1 MGYES
6 ISTLL
11 LVIIVIALL
20 FGWLPKL
27 TLKSMKTMLEHREDR
42 YSSSL
47 HLVDEWTNS
56 HMCDDANKFAE
67 GASMQPAKQNIKMIT
82 QEHIRKVRQLR
93 RDSIRRRRILV
104 SLLFVL
110 TLVVL
115 FTGFSGLYSPLFALI
130 PFALFSTVIY
140 FGIKASKAAREWE
153 SRVKRGEISV
163 YKKARGIGESAASS
177 ASASD
182 SASAS
187 NSASVSVS
195 ASASDS
201 YEEFAHDNENE
212 LAHSDCVDSNY
223 ELERENSV
231 NSRENTSENIQN
243 NVENSNDNISENSS
257 ENSCNVDDSVA
268 TSVMEK
274 REIRIALHRSMQE
287 KKRALES
294 RGIVAENYV
303 DPENGVSTP
312 AVSGVSADSASAE
325 DVQDSVDSSVSQN
338 NEQSSSDPNNSR
350 DLIHSD
356 LTDEINTVR
365 ASRGLD
371 VFDLATASLC
381 VDSSSEPLKSH
392 DLISF
397 SLGSSSKKDDSNNAN
412 NSESYAP
419 ESLEIKSTKQVAKAV
434 PVESKVANLLNTS
447 EPNRDSIVSKN
458 NSRDEVVVEAPE
470 RTEDSLGSADL
481 LEVLARRNQN

>member
-163 YKKARGIGESAASS
+163 YKKACGIGESAASS
-177 ASASD
+177 A
-182 SASAS
+182 
-187 NSASVSVS
+187 SVS

-325 DVQDSVDSSVSQN
+325 DVQDSVDSSVSKN

-365 ASRGLD
+365 ASRVLD

-397 SLGSSSKKDDSNNAN
+397 SLGSSSKKDDSNNTN

-447 EPNRDSIVSKN
+447 EPNRDSIASKN

>member
-163 YKKARGIGESAASS
+163 YKKACGIGESAASS
-177 ASASD
+177 VSASD

-187 NSASVSVS
+187 D
-195 ASASDS
+195 SDS

-223 ELERENSV
+223 ELERENSG

-303 DPENGVSTP
+303 DLENGVSTP

-325 DVQDSVDSSVSQN
+325 DVQDSVDSSVSKN
-338 NEQSSSDPNNSR
+338 NEQSSSDSNNSR

-397 SLGSSSKKDDSNNAN
+397 SLGSSSKKDDYNNTN

>member
-163 YKKARGIGESAASS
+163 YKKSRGIGESAASS
-177 ASASD
+177 VSASD
-182 SASAS
+182 
-187 NSASVSVS
+187 
-195 ASASDS
+195 SDS

-223 ELERENSV
+223 ELERENSG

-294 RGIVAENYV
+294 RGIVVAENYV

-312 AVSGVSADSASAE
+312 AVSAVSAISASAE

-397 SLGSSSKKDDSNNAN
+397 SLGSSSKKDDSNNTN

>member
-163 YKKARGIGESAASS
+163 YKKACGIGESAASS
-177 ASASD
+177 VSASD
-182 SASAS
+182 SASVS
-187 NSASVSVS
+187 DSASD
-195 ASASDS
+195 SDS

-223 ELERENSV
+223 ELERENSG

-257 ENSCNVDDSVA
+257 ENSCNADDSVA

-294 RGIVAENYV
+294 RGIVVAENYV
-303 DPENGVSTP
+303 NPENGVSTP

-325 DVQDSVDSSVSQN
+325 DVQDSVDSSVSKN

>member
-1 MGYES
+1 
-6 ISTLL
+6 
-11 LVIIVIALL
+11 
-20 FGWLPKL
+20 
-27 TLKSMKTMLEHREDR
+27 MLEHREDR

-163 YKKARGIGESAASS
+163 YKKSRGIGESAAF
-177 ASASD
+177 
-182 SASAS
+182 
-187 NSASVSVS
+187 SVS
-195 ASASDS
+195 ASDSDS

-223 ELERENSV
+223 ELERENSG

-294 RGIVAENYV
+294 RGIVVAENYV
-303 DPENGVSTP
+303 NPENGVSTP
-312 AVSGVSADSASAE
+312 AVSAVSGVSASAE

-397 SLGSSSKKDDSNNAN
+397 SLGSSSKKDDSNNTN

-447 EPNRDSIVSKN
+447 EPNRDSIASKN

>member
-163 YKKARGIGESAASS
+163 YKKYRGIGESAASS
-177 ASASD
+177 VSASD

-187 NSASVSVS
+187 D
-195 ASASDS
+195 SDS

-223 ELERENSV
+223 ELERENSG

-312 AVSGVSADSASAE
+312 AVSGVSAE

-338 NEQSSSDPNNSR
+338 NEQFSSDPNNSR

-397 SLGSSSKKDDSNNAN
+397 SLGSSSKKDDSNNTN

-447 EPNRDSIVSKN
+447 EPNRDSIASKN

>member
-163 YKKARGIGESAASS
+163 YKKACGIGESAASS
-177 ASASD
+177 A
-182 SASAS
+182 
-187 NSASVSVS
+187 SVS

-294 RGIVAENYV
+294 RGIVVAENYV

-312 AVSGVSADSASAE
+312 AVSAVSAISASAE

-397 SLGSSSKKDDSNNAN
+397 SLGSSSKKDDSNNTN

-447 EPNRDSIVSKN
+447 EPNRDSIASKN

>member
-1 MGYES
+1 
-6 ISTLL
+6 
-11 LVIIVIALL
+11 
-20 FGWLPKL
+20 
-27 TLKSMKTMLEHREDR
+27 MLEHREDR

-163 YKKARGIGESAASS
+163 YKKSRGIGESAASS
-177 ASASD
+177 ASAS
-182 SASAS
+182 
-187 NSASVSVS
+187 VS

-201 YEEFAHDNENE
+201 YEEFANDNENE

-223 ELERENSV
+223 ELERENSG

-312 AVSGVSADSASAE
+312 AVSAISASAE

-397 SLGSSSKKDDSNNAN
+397 SLGSSSKKDDSNNTN

>member
-163 YKKARGIGESAASS
+163 YKKSRGIGESAASS
-177 ASASD
+177 VSASD
-182 SASAS
+182 
-187 NSASVSVS
+187 
-195 ASASDS
+195 SDS

-223 ELERENSV
+223 ELERENSG

-303 DPENGVSTP
+303 DLENGVSTP

-325 DVQDSVDSSVSQN
+325 DVQDSVDSSVSKN
-338 NEQSSSDPNNSR
+338 NEQSSSDSNNSR

-397 SLGSSSKKDDSNNAN
+397 SLGSSSKKDDSNNTN

-447 EPNRDSIVSKN
+447 EPNRDSIASKN

>member
-163 YKKARGIGESAASS
+163 YKKSRGIGESAASS
-177 ASASD
+177 VSASD
-182 SASAS
+182 
-187 NSASVSVS
+187 
-195 ASASDS
+195 SDS

-223 ELERENSV
+223 ELERENSG

-303 DPENGVSTP
+303 DLENGVSTP

-325 DVQDSVDSSVSQN
+325 DVQDSVDSSVSKN
-338 NEQSSSDPNNSR
+338 NEQSSSDSNNSR

-397 SLGSSSKKDDSNNAN
+397 SLGSSSKKDDSNNTN

>member
-163 YKKARGIGESAASS
+163 YKKACGIGESAASS
-177 ASASD
+177 VSASD
-182 SASAS
+182 SASVS
-187 NSASVSVS
+187 DSASD
-195 ASASDS
+195 SDS

-223 ELERENSV
+223 ELERENSG

-257 ENSCNVDDSVA
+257 ENSCNADDSVA

-294 RGIVAENYV
+294 RGIVVAENYV
-303 DPENGVSTP
+303 NPENGVSTP

-325 DVQDSVDSSVSQN
+325 DVQDSVDSSVSKN
-338 NEQSSSDPNNSR
+338 NEQSSSNPNNSR

>member
-163 YKKARGIGESAASS
+163 YKKSRGIGESAASS
-177 ASASD
+177 ASAS
-182 SASAS
+182 A
-187 NSASVSVS
+187 SVS

-223 ELERENSV
+223 ELERENSG

-312 AVSGVSADSASAE
+312 AVSAVSGVSAE

-338 NEQSSSDPNNSR
+338 NEQFSSDPNNSR

-397 SLGSSSKKDDSNNAN
+397 SLGSSSKKDDSNNTN

-447 EPNRDSIVSKN
+447 EPNRDSIASKN

>member
-163 YKKARGIGESAASS
+163 YKKSRGIGESAASS
-177 ASASD
+177 ASA
-182 SASAS
+182 
-187 NSASVSVS
+187 SVS

-312 AVSGVSADSASAE
+312 AVSADSASAE
-325 DVQDSVDSSVSQN
+325 DVQDSVDSSVSKN

-397 SLGSSSKKDDSNNAN
+397 SLGSSSKKDDSNNTN

>member
-67 GASMQPAKQNIKMIT
+67 GASMQPAKQNIKMIA

-163 YKKARGIGESAASS
+163 YKKSRGIGESAASS
-177 ASASD
+177 ASA
-182 SASAS
+182 
-187 NSASVSVS
+187 SVS

-223 ELERENSV
+223 ELERENSG

-312 AVSGVSADSASAE
+312 AVSAVSGVSAE
-325 DVQDSVDSSVSQN
+325 DVQDSVDSSVSKN

-397 SLGSSSKKDDSNNAN
+397 SLGSSSKKDDSNNTN

-447 EPNRDSIVSKN
+447 EPNRDSIASKN

>member
-67 GASMQPAKQNIKMIT
+67 GASMQPVKQNIKMIT

-93 RDSIRRRRILV
+93 RDAIRRRRILV

-163 YKKARGIGESAASS
+163 YKKACGIGESAAS
-177 ASASD
+177 AVAASD
-182 SASAS
+182 S
-187 NSASVSVS
+187 N
-195 ASASDS
+195 S

-212 LAHSDCVDSNY
+212 LAHSDCVDSSY
-223 ELERENSV
+223 ELERENSGNNGE
-231 NSRENTSENIQN
+231 NSSENIQN
-243 NVENSNDNISENSS
+243 NRENSS
-257 ENSCNVDDSVA
+257 ENISDNSRNEDDSVA

-287 KKRALES
+287 KKRALER
-294 RGIVAENYV
+294 RGIVVAENYV
-303 DPENGVSTP
+303 DPENGISVSDAP
-312 AVSGVSADSASAE
+312 AVSSTSVVSSTSASSSDE
-325 DVQDSVDSSVSQN
+325 NVQGLVGSTVSQN
-338 NEQSSSDPNNSR
+338 NEQSSSDTNNSR

-381 VDSSSEPLKSH
+381 VDSSSDSLKSH

-397 SLGSSSKKDDSNNAN
+397 SLGSSSKKDDSNNTN

-447 EPNRDSIVSKN
+447 EPNRDSIASKN
-458 NSRDEVVVEAPE
+458 NSCDEVVVEAPE

>member
-27 TLKSMKTMLEHREDR
+27 TLKSMKTMLEHSEDR

-163 YKKARGIGESAASS
+163 YKKSRGIGESAAF
-177 ASASD
+177 
-182 SASAS
+182 
-187 NSASVSVS
+187 SVS
-195 ASASDS
+195 ASDSDS

-223 ELERENSV
+223 ELERENSG

-294 RGIVAENYV
+294 RGIVVAENYV
-303 DPENGVSTP
+303 NPENGVSTP
-312 AVSGVSADSASAE
+312 AVSAVSGVSASAE

-397 SLGSSSKKDDSNNAN
+397 SLGSSSKKDDSNNTN

-447 EPNRDSIVSKN
+447 EPNRDSIASKN
-458 NSRDEVVVEAPE
+458 NLRDEVVVEAPE

>member
-27 TLKSMKTMLEHREDR
+27 TLKSMKTMLEHSEDR

-163 YKKARGIGESAASS
+163 YKKSRGIGESAASS
-177 ASASD
+177 VSASVSVSVSASD
-182 SASAS
+182 SA
-187 NSASVSVS
+187 SVS

-223 ELERENSV
+223 ELERENSG

-303 DPENGVSTP
+303 DLENGVSTP

-325 DVQDSVDSSVSQN
+325 DVQDSVDSSVSKN
-338 NEQSSSDPNNSR
+338 NEQSSSDSNNSR

-397 SLGSSSKKDDSNNAN
+397 SLGSSSKKDDSNNTN

-447 EPNRDSIVSKN
+447 EPNRDSIASKN

>member
-163 YKKARGIGESAASS
+163 YKKACGIGESAASS
-177 ASASD
+177 ASA
-182 SASAS
+182 
-187 NSASVSVS
+187 SVS

-201 YEEFAHDNENE
+201 YEEFAYDNENE

-312 AVSGVSADSASAE
+312 AVSAVSAISASAE

-397 SLGSSSKKDDSNNAN
+397 SLGSSSKKDDSNNTN

-447 EPNRDSIVSKN
+447 EPNRDSIASKN
-458 NSRDEVVVEAPE
+458 NSCDEVVVEAPE

>member
-93 RDSIRRRRILV
+93 RDAIRRRRILV

-163 YKKARGIGESAASS
+163 YKKACGIGESAAS
-177 ASASD
+177 AVAASD
-182 SASAS
+182 S
-187 NSASVSVS
+187 N
-195 ASASDS
+195 S

-212 LAHSDCVDSNY
+212 LAHSDCVDSSY
-223 ELERENSV
+223 ELERENSGNNGE
-231 NSRENTSENIQN
+231 NSSENIQN
-243 NVENSNDNISENSS
+243 NRENSS
-257 ENSCNVDDSVA
+257 ENISDNSRNEDDSVA

-287 KKRALES
+287 KKRALER
-294 RGIVAENYV
+294 RGIVVAENYV
-303 DPENGVSTP
+303 DPENGISVSDAP
-312 AVSGVSADSASAE
+312 AVSSTSVVSSTSASSSAE

-338 NEQSSSDPNNSR
+338 NEQFSSDPNNSR

-397 SLGSSSKKDDSNNAN
+397 SLGSSSKKDDSNNTN

-447 EPNRDSIVSKN
+447 EPNRDSIASKN

>member
-163 YKKARGIGESAASS
+163 YKKSRGIGESAAF
-177 ASASD
+177 
-182 SASAS
+182 
-187 NSASVSVS
+187 SVS
-195 ASASDS
+195 ASDSDS

-223 ELERENSV
+223 ELERENSG

-294 RGIVAENYV
+294 RGIVVAENYV
-303 DPENGVSTP
+303 NPENGVSTP
-312 AVSGVSADSASAE
+312 AVSGVSASAE

-397 SLGSSSKKDDSNNAN
+397 SLGSSSKKDDSNNTN

-447 EPNRDSIVSKN
+447 EPNRDSIASKN

>member
-163 YKKARGIGESAASS
+163 YKKSRGIGESAASS
-177 ASASD
+177 ASA
-182 SASAS
+182 
-187 NSASVSVS
+187 SVS

-223 ELERENSV
+223 ELERENSG

-303 DPENGVSTP
+303 NPENGVSTP
-312 AVSGVSADSASAE
+312 AVSAVSGVSASAE

-397 SLGSSSKKDDSNNAN
+397 SLGSSSKKDDSNNTN

>member
-163 YKKARGIGESAASS
+163 YKKACGIGESAASS
-177 ASASD
+177 ASD
-182 SASAS
+182 
-187 NSASVSVS
+187 
-195 ASASDS
+195 SDS
-201 YEEFAHDNENE
+201 YEEFVNDNENE

-223 ELERENSV
+223 ELERENSG

-243 NVENSNDNISENSS
+243 NVEDSNDNISENSS
-257 ENSCNVDDSVA
+257 ENSCNADDSVA

-287 KKRALES
+287 KKRALER
-294 RGIVAENYV
+294 RGIVVAENYV
-303 DPENGVSTP
+303 DPENGVSAP

-338 NEQSSSDPNNSR
+338 NEQSSSNPNNSR

-397 SLGSSSKKDDSNNAN
+397 SLGSSSKKDDSNNTN

-447 EPNRDSIVSKN
+447 EPNRDSIASKN

>member
-163 YKKARGIGESAASS
+163 YKKSRGIGESAASS
-177 ASASD
+177 VSASD
-182 SASAS
+182 
-187 NSASVSVS
+187 S

-223 ELERENSV
+223 ELERENSG

-303 DPENGVSTP
+303 DLENGVSTP

-338 NEQSSSDPNNSR
+338 NEQSSSGPNNYR

-397 SLGSSSKKDDSNNAN
+397 SLGSSSKKDDSNNTN

>member
-163 YKKARGIGESAASS
+163 YKKSRGIGESAASS
-177 ASASD
+177 ASA
-182 SASAS
+182 
-187 NSASVSVS
+187 SVS

-223 ELERENSV
+223 ELERENSG

-312 AVSGVSADSASAE
+312 AVSAVSAVSGVSAE

-338 NEQSSSDPNNSR
+338 NEQFSSDPNNSR

-397 SLGSSSKKDDSNNAN
+397 SLGSSSKKDDSNNTN

-447 EPNRDSIVSKN
+447 EPNRDSIASKN

>member
-163 YKKARGIGESAASS
+163 YKKSRGIGESAAF
-177 ASASD
+177 
-182 SASAS
+182 
-187 NSASVSVS
+187 SVS
-195 ASASDS
+195 ASDSDS

-223 ELERENSV
+223 ELERENSG

-294 RGIVAENYV
+294 RGIVVAENYV
-303 DPENGVSTP
+303 NPENGVSTP
-312 AVSGVSADSASAE
+312 AVSAVSGVSASAE

-397 SLGSSSKKDDSNNAN
+397 SLGSSSKKDDSNNTN

-447 EPNRDSIVSKN
+447 EPNRDSIASKN
-458 NSRDEVVVEAPE
+458 NSCDEVVVEAPE

>member
-163 YKKARGIGESAASS
+163 YKKYRGIGESAASS
-177 ASASD
+177 VSASD

-187 NSASVSVS
+187 D
-195 ASASDS
+195 SDS

-223 ELERENSV
+223 ELERENSG

-303 DPENGVSTP
+303 NPENGVSTP
-312 AVSGVSADSASAE
+312 DVSGVSADSVSAE

-397 SLGSSSKKDDSNNAN
+397 SLGSSSKKDDSNNTN

-447 EPNRDSIVSKN
+447 EPNRDSIASKN

>member
-93 RDSIRRRRILV
+93 RDAIRRRRILV

-163 YKKARGIGESAASS
+163 YKKSRGIGESAASS
-177 ASASD
+177 VSASD
-182 SASAS
+182 
-187 NSASVSVS
+187 
-195 ASASDS
+195 SDS

-223 ELERENSV
+223 ELERENSG

-294 RGIVAENYV
+294 RGIVVAENYV

-312 AVSGVSADSASAE
+312 AVSAVSAISASAE

-397 SLGSSSKKDDSNNAN
+397 SLGSSSKKDDSNNTN

>member
-93 RDSIRRRRILV
+93 RDAIRRRRILV

-163 YKKARGIGESAASS
+163 YKKACEIGESAAS
-177 ASASD
+177 AVAASD
-182 SASAS
+182 S
-187 NSASVSVS
+187 N
-195 ASASDS
+195 S

-212 LAHSDCVDSNY
+212 LAHSDCVDSSY
-223 ELERENSV
+223 ELERENSG
-231 NSRENTSENIQN
+231 N
-243 NVENSNDNISENSS
+243 NGENSSDDIGDNISENISD
-257 ENSCNVDDSVA
+257 NSRNADDSVA

-287 KKRALES
+287 KKRALER
-294 RGIVAENYV
+294 RGIVVAENYV
-303 DPENGVSTP
+303 DPENGISVSDAP
-312 AVSGVSADSASAE
+312 AVSSTSAISSSAE
-325 DVQDSVDSSVSQN
+325 NVQGSVGSTVSQN

-381 VDSSSEPLKSH
+381 VDSSSEQLKSH

-397 SLGSSSKKDDSNNAN
+397 SLGSRSEKDDSNNTN

-447 EPNRDSIVSKN
+447 EPNRDSIASKN
-458 NSRDEVVVEAPE
+458 NSCDEVVVEAPE

>member
-163 YKKARGIGESAASS
+163 YKKACGIGESAAF
-177 ASASD
+177 
-182 SASAS
+182 
-187 NSASVSVS
+187 SVS
-195 ASASDS
+195 ASDSDS

-223 ELERENSV
+223 ELERENSG

-294 RGIVAENYV
+294 RGIVVAENYV
-303 DPENGVSTP
+303 NPENGVSTP
-312 AVSGVSADSASAE
+312 AVSAVSGVSASAE

-397 SLGSSSKKDDSNNAN
+397 SLGSSSKKDDSNNTN

-447 EPNRDSIVSKN
+447 EPNRDSIASKN

>member
-163 YKKARGIGESAASS
+163 YKKSRGIGESAASS
-177 ASASD
+177 ASA
-182 SASAS
+182 
-187 NSASVSVS
+187 SVS

-223 ELERENSV
+223 ELERENSG

-294 RGIVAENYV
+294 RGIVVAENYV
-303 DPENGVSTP
+303 NPENGVSTP
-312 AVSGVSADSASAE
+312 AVSAVSGVSASAE

-397 SLGSSSKKDDSNNAN
+397 SLGSSSKKDDSNNTN

-447 EPNRDSIVSKN
+447 EPNRDSIASKN

>member
-163 YKKARGIGESAASS
+163 YKKSRGIGESAAFSVS
-177 ASASD
+177 A
-182 SASAS
+182 
-187 NSASVSVS
+187 SVS

-223 ELERENSV
+223 ELERENSG

-325 DVQDSVDSSVSQN
+325 DVQDSVDSSVSKN

-397 SLGSSSKKDDSNNAN
+397 SLGSSSKKDDSNNTN

-447 EPNRDSIVSKN
+447 EPNRDSIASKN

>member
-163 YKKARGIGESAASS
+163 YKKSRGIGESAASS
-177 ASASD
+177 ASA
-182 SASAS
+182 
-187 NSASVSVS
+187 SVS

-223 ELERENSV
+223 ELERENSG

-294 RGIVAENYV
+294 RGIVVAENYV
-303 DPENGVSTP
+303 NPENGVSTP
-312 AVSGVSADSASAE
+312 AVSAVSGVSASAE
-325 DVQDSVDSSVSQN
+325 DVQDSVDSSVSKN

-397 SLGSSSKKDDSNNAN
+397 SLGSSSKKDDSNNTN

-447 EPNRDSIVSKN
+447 EPNRDSIASKN

>member
-163 YKKARGIGESAASS
+163 YKKSRGIGESAASS
-177 ASASD
+177 VSASD
-182 SASAS
+182 
-187 NSASVSVS
+187 S

-303 DPENGVSTP
+303 DLENGVSTP

-325 DVQDSVDSSVSQN
+325 DVQDSVDSSVSKN
-338 NEQSSSDPNNSR
+338 NEQSSSDSNNSR

-397 SLGSSSKKDDSNNAN
+397 SLGSSSKKDDSNNTN

>member
-163 YKKARGIGESAASS
+163 YKKSRGIGESAAF
-177 ASASD
+177 
-182 SASAS
+182 
-187 NSASVSVS
+187 SVS
-195 ASASDS
+195 ASDSDS

-223 ELERENSV
+223 ELERENSG
-231 NSRENTSENIQN
+231 NSRENTSENIP
-243 NVENSNDNISENSS
+243 VSY
-257 ENSCNVDDSVA
+257 
-268 TSVMEK
+268 THLTLPTK
-274 REIRIALHRSMQE
+274 R
-287 KKRALES
+287 
-294 RGIVAENYV
+294 IV
-303 DPENGVSTP
+303 
-312 AVSGVSADSASAE
+312 
-325 DVQDSVDSSVSQN
+325 
-338 NEQSSSDPNNSR
+338 
-350 DLIHSD
+350 
-356 LTDEINTVR
+356 
-365 ASRGLD
+365 
-371 VFDLATASLC
+371 
-381 VDSSSEPLKSH
+381 
-392 DLISF
+392 
-397 SLGSSSKKDDSNNAN
+397 
-412 NSESYAP
+412 
-419 ESLEIKSTKQVAKAV
+419 
-434 PVESKVANLLNTS
+434 
-447 EPNRDSIVSKN
+447 
-458 NSRDEVVVEAPE
+458 
-470 RTEDSLGSADL
+470 
-481 LEVLARRNQN
+481 

>member
-163 YKKARGIGESAASS
+163 YKKSRGIGESAAF
-177 ASASD
+177 
-182 SASAS
+182 
-187 NSASVSVS
+187 SVS
-195 ASASDS
+195 ASDSDS

-223 ELERENSV
+223 ELERENSG

-294 RGIVAENYV
+294 RGIVVAENYV
-303 DPENGVSTP
+303 NPENGVSTP
-312 AVSGVSADSASAE
+312 AVSAVSGVSASAE

-397 SLGSSSKKDDSNNAN
+397 SLGSSSKKDDSNNTN

-447 EPNRDSIVSKN
+447 EPNRDSIASKN

>member
-163 YKKARGIGESAASS
+163 YKKSRGIGESAASS
-177 ASASD
+177 ASA
-182 SASAS
+182 
-187 NSASVSVS
+187 SVS

-223 ELERENSV
+223 ELERENSG

-303 DPENGVSTP
+303 DLENGVSTP
-312 AVSGVSADSASAE
+312 AVSAVSAE

-397 SLGSSSKKDDSNNAN
+397 SLGSSSKKDDSNNTN

-447 EPNRDSIVSKN
+447 EPNRDSIASKN
-458 NSRDEVVVEAPE
+458 NSCDEVVVEAPE